1 MKIIESRLRTI
12 IYEEVAHR
20 IIDQIIEEELNK
32 FLSENKEYE
41 AIKAADAN
49 NIKRMVKRGL
59 LTMAIA
65 APLLGVLQNKT
76 SKRADVAAAKRTAAE
91 QSVEIQKE
99 LSSYALEDTES
110 LLRATAQYMWSLD
123 SAADKQSVGG
133 EEGEDFQDT
142 VAKKQNFPIFQDY
155 MGGRTQMLSG
165 ERGVVQK
172 VFNDINNQ
180 IVKGVIYKS
189 DLQPG
194 ITDVRSADVSA
205 EDYVNTY
212 KDRYNLPDFNPAKV
226 GKEDI
231 GGNQD
236 KMQQAAQQIHPKGF
250 DFLKKG
256 GESFGYE
263 TYELLDAINPELP
276 NSKLSPSQYYMQIW
290 NKVTGQGTK

>member
-99 LSSYALEDTES
+99 LSSYAL
-110 LLRATAQYMWSLD
+110 
-123 SAADKQSVGG
+123 KQPM
-133 EEGEDFQDT
+133 
-142 VAKKQNFPIFQDY
+142 K
-155 MGGRTQMLSG
+155 L
-165 ERGVVQK
+165 
-172 VFNDINNQ
+172 FN
-180 IVKGVIYKS
+180 S
-189 DLQPG
+189 S
-194 ITDVRSADVSA
+194 T
-205 EDYVNTY
+205 
-212 KDRYNLPDFNPAKV
+212 
-226 GKEDI
+226 
-231 GGNQD
+231 
-236 KMQQAAQQIHPKGF
+236 
-250 DFLKKG
+250 
-256 GESFGYE
+256 
-263 TYELLDAINPELP
+263 
-276 NSKLSPSQYYMQIW
+276 SP
-290 NKVTGQGTK
+290 